1 MVKEGFAVLP
11 PVYFELSI
19 AIETPLLVHEIDC
32 AAGVPCTVHTIC
44 WLVPWITRALGGEML
59 IESTAV
65 EKKIYYL
72 QDAKFYRNETHIDK
86 VA

>member
-32 AAGVPCTVHTIC
+32 AAGV
-44 WLVPWITRALGGEML
+44 L
-59 IESTAV
+59 
-65 EKKIYYL
+65 
-72 QDAKFYRNETHIDK
+72 F
-86 VA
+86 

>member
-1 MVKEGFAVLP
+1 MVKEGFVVLP

-32 AAGVPCTVHTIC
+32 AAGVPCTVYTIC
-44 WLVPWITRALGGEML
+44 RLDPSITRALGGEMI

-65 EKKIYYL
+65 EKKMNYSIYMM
-72 QDAKFYRNETHIDK
+72 QNFTEMKHI
-86 VA
+86 